1 MLYKLTIILCGGIL
15 LAAALTLPFP
25 LSVDD
30 EDCEYS
36 RLKSTYQWMD
46 RDLYHRICIASS
58 NHNVTVSRICAV
70 IHAESGGYRYAKS
83 KAGALGLMQ
92 VMPLHLPED
101 PDKLYDID
109 INLDKGT
116 EYLAYCQTKTE
127 DRHEVFRMY
136 NQGTNG
142 KRDRYRNW
150 RYVHTICA
158 LERGA
163 GRPLTQLLAQ
173 L

>member
-1 MLYKLTIILCGGIL
+1 MLYKLTSIVCGGII

-30 EDCEYS
+30 GDCEYS
-36 RLKSTYQWMD
+36 RLKATYQWMY

-58 NHNVTVSRICAV
+58 NHCVTVSRLCAV
-70 IHAESGGYRYAKS
+70 IQAESGGYQYAKS

-92 VMPLHLPED
+92 VMPLHM
-101 PDKLYDID
+101 PDNPDRLYDLD
-109 INLDKGT
+109 INLDKGA

-127 DRHEVFRMY
+127 DRREVFRMY

-142 KRDRYRNW
+142 KRNRYRNW
-150 RYVHTICA
+150 RYVHTICT

-163 GRPLTQLLAQ
+163 GQPLTQLLAQ

>member
-1 MLYKLTIILCGGIL
+1 MLYKLTSIVCGGII

-36 RLKSTYQWMD
+36 RLKATYQWMS

-58 NHNVTVSRICAV
+58 NHCVTVSRLCAV
-70 IHAESGGYRYAKS
+70 IQAESGGYQYAKS
-83 KAGALGLMQ
+83 KAGALGIMQ
-92 VMPLHLPED
+92 VMPLHMPEN
-101 PDKLYDID
+101 PDRLYDLD
-109 INLDKGT
+109 INLDKGA

-127 DRHEVFRMY
+127 DRREVFRMY

-142 KRDRYRNW
+142 KRSRYRNW
-150 RYVHTICA
+150 RYVHTICT

>member
-1 MLYKLTIILCGGIL
+1 MKRLIYIL
-15 LAAALTLPFP
+15 LGGSLIAAALTLPFP

-30 EDCEYS
+30 DDCEYS
-36 RLKSTYQWMD
+36 RLAATYQWMY
-46 RDLYHRICIASS
+46 RSLYHRICIASS
-58 NHNVTVSRICAV
+58 NHCVTVSRICAV
-70 IHAESGGYRYAKS
+70 IQAESGGYQYAKS

-92 VMPLHLPED
+92 VMPLHMPEN
-101 PDKLYDID
+101 PDRLYDLD
-109 INLDKGT
+109 INLDKGA

-127 DRHEVFRMY
+127 DRREVFRMY